1 MIMLNWEE
9 LLQKLHSITTLSDL
23 ETWYQELLGK
33 KGKLTEALKGL
44 ATLSPEEKK
53 EQGGK
58 LSSMRTSLQDAYQA
72 KFNELKTLE
81 INAQLEKETVDI
93 SLLGVELEEGHFS
106 LLTKVRRELE
116 EIAQNMGFIVESGTD
131 IVSKF
136 ENFEAV
142 NIPVSH
148 PATEMHDTIY
158 VAEKDQRGENY
169 VLRTH
174 TSAGQNYVIKKYGV
188 PIKAV
193 LPGRVYRF
201 ENIDAT
207 HDTMFYQFEGI
218 YIDKNISIGHFKSVI
233 TKFLSA
239 ALQKEVEIRM
249 RPCFF
254 PFVEPGFE
262 IDTRYEYTNPKTG
275 AKEMSKRME
284 ILGAGMIHPNVLRE
298 AGINP
303 EEGWTGFAFGMG
315 INRLAAVRYGIK
327 DIRLFT
333 NGDLRFARSW

>member
-1 MIMLNWEE
+1 MMLNQEQALQE
-9 LLQKLHSITTLSDL
+9 LNSITTLEQL
-23 ETWYQELLGK
+23 ESRYQDLLGK

-44 ATLSPEEKK
+44 AALSPEEKK
-53 EQGGK
+53 SQGGQ
-58 LSSMRTSLQDAYQA
+58 LSAMRNTLQEAYQA
-72 KFNELKTLE
+72 KFDLMKTAE
-81 INAQLEKETVDI
+81 INEQLEKELI
-93 SLLGVELEEGHFS
+93 ESSLPAAELEEGHFS

-116 EIAQNMGFIVESGTD
+116 EIARDMGFIVENGTD

-218 YIDKNISIGHFKSVI
+218 YIDKNISIGHFKNVI

-249 RPCFF
+249 RPGFF

-275 AKEMSKRME
+275 TKEMSKRME
-284 ILGAGMIHPNVLRE
+284 ILGAGMIHPQVLRE

>member
-1 MIMLNWEE
+1 MLNLEE
-9 LLQKLHSITTLSDL
+9 ALQQLNIIDTLSNL
-23 ETWYQELLGK
+23 EIWYQEFLWK
-33 KGKLTEALKGL
+33 KGSLTEALKNL
-44 ATLSPEEKK
+44 ANLTPEEKK
-53 EQGGK
+53 IQGGQ
-58 LSSMRTSLQDAYQA
+58 LSAMRTALQDAYQA
-72 KFNELKTLE
+72 KFNLLKTAE
-81 INAQLEKETVDI
+81 INAQLEKELIDM
-93 SLLGVELEEGHFS
+93 SLPAAELEEGHFS

-116 EIAQNMGFIVESGTD
+116 EIAQNMGFIVENGTEV
-131 IVSKF
+131 VSKF

-158 VAEKDQRGENY
+158 VAEKDERGENY

-188 PIKAV
+188 PLKAV

-201 ENIDAT
+201 ENVDAT
-207 HDTMFYQFEGI
+207 HDTMFYQFEGV

-249 RPCFF
+249 RPGYF

-262 IDTRYEYTNPKTG
+262 IDTRYEYVNPKTWQ
-275 AKEMSKRME
+275 KEMSKRME
-284 ILGAGMIHPNVLRE
+284 ILGAGMIHPQVLRE

-303 EEGWTGFAFGMG
+303 EEWWTGFAFGMG

-333 NGDLRFARSW
+333 NGDLRFAKSW

>member
-1 MIMLNWEE
+1 MLNQEQALQE
-9 LLQKLHSITTLSDL
+9 LTSITSL
-23 ETWYQELLGK
+23 EQLESWYQNILGK
-33 KGKLTEALKGL
+33 KGNLTEALKNL
-44 ATLSPEEKK
+44 ANLSPEEKK
-53 EQGGK
+53 IQGGQ
-58 LSSMRTSLQDAYQA
+58 LSSVRTALQEAYQA
-72 KFNELKTLE
+72 KFDQLKTAE
-81 INAQLEKETVDI
+81 INAQLEKELIDM
-93 SLLGVELEEGHFS
+93 SLPAAELEEGHFS

-116 EIAQNMGFIVESGTD
+116 EIAQNMGFIVENGTD

-158 VAEKDQRGENY
+158 VAEKDERDENY

-201 ENIDAT
+201 ENVDAT
-207 HDTMFYQFEGI
+207 HDTMFYQFEGV

-249 RPCFF
+249 RPAYF

-262 IDTRYEYTNPKTG
+262 IDTRYEYINPKT
-275 AKEMSKRME
+275 
-284 ILGAGMIHPNVLRE
+284 
-298 AGINP
+298 
-303 EEGWTGFAFGMG
+303 
-315 INRLAAVRYGIK
+315 
-327 DIRLFT
+327 
-333 NGDLRFARSW
+333 